1 MAENIKLYKNQSQV
15 FPETKF
21 NYITSN
27 DSEPISLTTALSNKQ
42 DTLVSGTNI
51 KTINNVSIL
60 GNGNI
65 TVGGSGNGQEN
76 VIESIKL
83 NGTEIT
89 PENKAVDLTTSL
101 DGRYQLQESGKGLS
115 ANDFTS
121 SLLSKLNNLPTVVYA
136 TNSEM
141 TANSGSAVYS
151 KLTQAYDADKVPP
164 ILTWTTEITGERM
177 ACQLSVS
184 IDATD
189 NNNKVFSGVFGSSNK
204 LTQII
209 ISSGNI
215 ETFLFQFSD

>member
-1 MAENIKLYKNQSQV
+1 MAENIKLYRNQTQV

-27 DSEPISLTTALSNKQ
+27 DSQPVTLTTALSGKQ

-51 KTINNVSIL
+51 KTINGNSIL
-60 GNGNI
+60 GEGNI
-65 TVGGSGNGQEN
+65 TVGGGSGTGEEN

-83 NGTEIT
+83 NGNVIT
-89 PENKAVDLTTSL
+89 PDSNKAVDLTTSL
-101 DGRYQLQESGKGLS
+101 DGRYQLSEYGKGLS

-121 SLLSKLNNLPTVVYA
+121 SLLSKLENLPTVVYV

-141 TANSGSAVYS
+141 TTNNGSAVYT
-151 KLTQAYDADKVPP
+151 KLNSAYNADKVPP
-164 ILTWTTEITGERM
+164 ILTWTTETTGERM

-184 IDATD
+184 IVD
-189 NNNKVFSGVFGSSNK
+189 NNNVFSGVFGSSSK

-209 ISSGNI
+209 VSSGNI